1 MGQFVYNKWQNT
13 QNTWLGILVWNLGKK
28 TSELKLKSY
37 KLNPQKLMFLKGLRT
52 SNPCGP
58 PQLLVWAVLEAVQG
72 REAREKVSLGLSFI
86 GLPDEQ
92 PRCMIKM
99 IWVTVWAPCHLQP
112 MVWVPFPPSRAEQYL
127 WGLVLVAGGCNSLV
141 LQSQHGVLVPM
152 AAWVMSEAYTAAS
165 TKMGL
170 PVGNDLERSG

>member
-1 MGQFVYNKWQNT
+1 MTKYSKH
-13 QNTWLGILVWNLGKK
+13 LVRDFGLKSRKK

-99 IWVTVWAPCHLQP
+99 IWVAVWAPCHLQP

-127 WGLVLVAGGCNSLV
+127 WGLVLVAWGMQQPGPAEPAWCARSNGSLSHV
-141 LQSQHGVLVPM
+141 WGLHSCQH
-152 AAWVMSEAYTAAS
+152 
-165 TKMGL
+165 
-170 PVGNDLERSG
+170 

>member
-1 MGQFVYNKWQNT
+1 MTKYSKH
-13 QNTWLGILVWNLGKK
+13 LVRDFGLKSRKK

-72 REAREKVSLGLSFI
+72 CEAREKVSLGLSFI

-92 PRCMIKM
+92 PRCKIKM
-99 IWVTVWAPCHLQP
+99 IWVAVWAPCHLQP

-127 WGLVLVAGGCNSLV
+127 WGLVLVAWGMQQPGPAEPAWCARSNGSLSHV
-141 LQSQHGVLVPM
+141 WGLHSCQH
-152 AAWVMSEAYTAAS
+152 
-165 TKMGL
+165 
-170 PVGNDLERSG
+170 